1 MMKKQDRIL
10 AICAIIAIV
19 AFLFWANANL
29 DGYIVRILNLCAV
42 NIVLAL
48 GMNIIN
54 GFTGQFSL
62 GHAGFMAIGAY
73 TAALLTMSPSSKQLN
88 FFIQPIVGPLANVEM
103 GFLPAIVIAALV
115 TAFFAFLI
123 GFPVL
128 RLKGDYLAIASL
140 GFAEIIRVIFTNL
153 QSLTNGALGLKAI
166 PNYTNLAWSW
176 GFALLAVIFT
186 FALINSSYGR
196 AFKAIR
202 EDEVAAEAMGINL
215 FRHKLLAFVIGSC
228 MAGIGGALFG
238 NLLTSIEP
246 GIFKFGLTFQ
256 ILLIVVLGGMG
267 SISGT
272 VISATIITFA
282 LELLRFVES
291 PMTIGSLTIPGISG
305 MRMVI
310 FSVLLMIVILF
321 YQKGFMGT
329 RELSWDYIQ
338 EKLHRNRKEGNNQTL
353 HNQGV

>member
-1 MMKKQDRIL
+1 MKKENKIL
-10 AICAIIAIV
+10 ALGTIIALV
-19 AFLFWANANL
+19 VFLFWANAAL
-29 DGYIVRILNLCAV
+29 DGYKIRILNLCAI
-42 NIVLAL
+42 NLIIAL
-48 GMNIIN
+48 GLNIIN

-73 TAALLTMSPSSKQLN
+73 TAALLTMSPSTKALN
-88 FFIQPIVGPLANVEM
+88 YFMTPIAGPLANIEM
-103 GFLPAIVIAALV
+103 GFLPAIVAAALV
-115 TAFFAFLI
+115 TGIFAFLI

-140 GFAEIIRVIFTNL
+140 GFAEIIRVCLTNM
-153 QSLTNGALGLKAI
+153 QSITNGALGLKAI

-176 GFALLAVIFT
+176 GLAIIVVIFT
-186 FALINSSYGR
+186 VSLINSSYGN

-215 FRHKLLAFVIGSC
+215 FRHKLMAFIIGSC
-228 MAGIGGALFG
+228 LAGIGGALYA

-256 ILLIVVLGGMG
+256 FLLIVVLGGMG

-272 VISATIITFA
+272 VISSMIVTVM

-291 PMTIGSLTIPGISG
+291 PLTIGSLTIPGISG

-310 FSVLLMIVILF
+310 FSALLMVVILF

-338 EKLHRNRKEGNNQTL
+338 EKLKRFRKEDKNQPVRGE
-353 HNQGV
+353 GV